1 MTGGSGDVVNLRR
14 ARKARAR
21 DEARRTADGNAARFG
36 RTRAEREGEAAR
48 AEIEARRLDG
58 HRLDGHRIDGRETDG
73 PEGA

>member
-1 MTGGSGDVVNLRR
+1 MTGGSGDVLNLRR

-48 AEIEARRLDG
+48 AEIEARRLN
-58 HRLDGHRIDGRETDG
+58 GHRIDGREPDG